1 MFDLHALNSPI
12 GQVCGWINC
21 LPKSPSLWIFYSLKT
36 CECIWWLLDWL
47 VDIERRRDS
56 IYVLH
61 LLVCVYPFLPG
72 RLNSPLPRPR
82 QNQETW
88 INSSKNFTHPL
99 REHNPINNQLKFLGS
114 LQSLLQSVLGLSMPC
129 IRCYTAGEEGV
140 RVGGHGTNRGKWGEG
155 TLHSHNIPY
164 LTAQLNNNHNWLLR
178 RSFVQSC
185 LQWRRLLNLK
195 ATHHLSSSYLVRT
208 NCSCFAYSSSR
219 RRLWLLGCSWTDEEE
234 LHFYWWTF
242 IVMAVNLLP
251 ENSRGQESGLDSV
264 SNVQLLPAM
273 GTM

>member
-1 MFDLHALNSPI
+1 
-12 GQVCGWINC
+12 
-21 LPKSPSLWIFYSLKT
+21 
-36 CECIWWLLDWL
+36 
-47 VDIERRRDS
+47 
-56 IYVLH
+56 
-61 LLVCVYPFLPG
+61 
-72 RLNSPLPRPR
+72 
-82 QNQETW
+82 
-88 INSSKNFTHPL
+88 
-99 REHNPINNQLKFLGS
+99 
-114 LQSLLQSVLGLSMPC
+114 MPC

-140 RVGGHGTNRGKWGEG
+140 RVGGHGTNRGKWEEG

-178 RSFVQSC
+178 WSFVQSC

-251 ENSRGQESGLDSV
+251 ENSKGQESGLDW
-264 SNVQLLPAM
+264 AM
-273 GTM
+273 CNYYQQWVLCRCMSDLSFKEHGKGRDSWDWPCPKCSRPWAQPGKGYGRMM